1 MRTTTLVV
9 TTLTAA
15 LAFGFAWGLVSPD
28 ATANT
33 ALADPP
39 AAAKPATAGAIG
51 CADARSVMQA
61 YLYRDSTLEAMAA
74 ALDASDDR
82 WQKANEAFL
91 KAQRD
96 AFSGG
101 EDGPT
106 DEQWKAVEVA
116 RMALS
121 EVHQAVSDAFD
132 KVLSE
137 RARSAQRDVAAAIE
151 RVAQARGCTAVHQ
164 RSALWGRELPDDEYT
179 DTFEE
184 SSLLWADG
192 LVELNDDLLKDLGL
206 PRDALEP
213 TSMLSDRVEALF
225 ARFQRMTTLQPP
237 ELPELDDD
245 APAEPGT

>member
-1 MRTTTLVV
+1 MRTTAVV
-9 TTLTAA
+9 ITTLTAA
-15 LAFGFAWGLVSPD
+15 FAFGLAWGLAPSMVH
-28 ATANT
+28 ATPAPV
-33 ALADPP
+33 DPP
-39 AAAKPATAGAIG
+39 AAAKPAATGAVG

-91 KAQRD
+91 KAQRA
-96 AFSGG
+96 AFSSG

-106 DEQWKAVEVA
+106 DEQWNAVEAA
-116 RMALS
+116 RMALT
-121 EVHQAVSDAFD
+121 EVHQTISDAFD

-137 RARSAQRDVAAAIE
+137 RARVAQRDVAAAIE
-151 RVAQARGCTAVHQ
+151 RVAQARGCSAVHQ
-164 RSALWGRELPDDEYT
+164 RSALWGRELPEDEYT

-192 LVELNDDLLKDLGL
+192 LIELNDDLLKDLGL

-213 TSMLSDRVEALF
+213 TSKLSDRVEALF
-225 ARFQRMTTLQPP
+225 TRFQRMTTLQPP
-237 ELPELDDD
+237 ELPGDDGDD
-245 APAEPGT
+245 AAEPGT

>member
-15 LAFGFAWGLVSPD
+15 LAFGFAWGLVSTD

-39 AAAKPATAGAIG
+39 APAKTAATGAIG
-51 CADARSVMQA
+51 CADARTVMQA

-74 ALDASDDR
+74 ALDANDDR

-91 KAQRD
+91 KTQRE
-96 AFSGG
+96 AFATG

-106 DEQWKAVEVA
+106 DDQWKAVETS
-116 RMALS
+116 RMALT
-121 EVHQAVSDAFD
+121 EVHEAISEAFD

-137 RARSAQRDVAAAIE
+137 RARAAQRDVAAAIE
-151 RVAQARGCTAVHQ
+151 RVAQARGCSAVHQ

-213 TSMLSDRVEALF
+213 TSTLADRVEALF

-237 ELPELDDD
+237 ELPELDD
-245 APAEPGT
+245 APADPGT

>member
-1 MRTTTLVV
+1 MRTSHIAVL
-9 TTLTAA
+9 LASTAA
-15 LAFGFAWGLVSPD
+15 AF
-28 ATANT
+28 
-33 ALADPP
+33 ALAGDPP
-39 AAAKPATAGAIG
+39 APAKAAATGAIG
-51 CADARSVMQA
+51 CADARSMMQA
-61 YLYRDSTLEAMAA
+61 YLYRDSTLEAMTA

-91 KAQRD
+91 KAQRE

-116 RMALS
+116 RMGLS
-121 EVHQAVSDAFD
+121 EVHEAVSEAFD

-137 RARSAQRDVAAAIE
+137 RARSAQRDVAGAIE
-151 RVAQARGCTAVHQ
+151 RVAQARGCSAVHQ
-164 RSALWGRELPDDEYT
+164 RSALWGRDLPDDEYT

-192 LVELNDDLLKDLGL
+192 LIELNDDLLKDLGL

-213 TSMLSDRVEALF
+213 TSTLADRVEALF

-237 ELPELDDD
+237 ELPDLDDD
-245 APAEPGT
+245 APADPGT